1 VNATHSTTT
10 MLSCH
15 RKRRIFYF
23 QVFVLVFE
31 LSVGDFYYNAVIL
44 NTIMMKYL
52 FPVMILLSTVCF
64 SVESFS
70 RMHRCFLPTVRV
82 GTKMQSEP
90 LAKKVDE
97 IDRSVHSLKKDLHLR
112 LNATQIALKNVEIF
126 IEDTFTV
133 QVGIVDTLA
142 KVLESQAELMELGKS
157 VATRTELMELGNA
170 TRTEFMELGKS
181 VATRTELMELQTEFM
196 ELSAK
201 MDVNAAKMNSNDS
214 KAFFL
219 ILANTVIALLALLR
233 KP

>member
-1 VNATHSTTT
+1 
-10 MLSCH
+10 
-15 RKRRIFYF
+15 
-23 QVFVLVFE
+23 VFE

-112 LNATQIALKNVEIF
+112 LNATQIALKNVEEF
-126 IEDTFTV
+126 IEDTFKV
-133 QVGIVDTLA
+133 QVGMGKSLA
-142 KVLESQAELMELGKS
+142 RVEKSQAELMELGKS
-157 VATRTELMELGNA
+157 VATRTELMELG
-170 TRTEFMELGKS
+170 KS
-181 VATRTELMELQTEFM
+181 VATRTELIELSAKMQKGQSRMGNKMKTIRTELMELGNATRTELMEFRTEFM

-201 MDVNAAKMNSNDS
+201 VDVNAAKMNSNDS

>member
-1 VNATHSTTT
+1 
-10 MLSCH
+10 
-15 RKRRIFYF
+15 
-23 QVFVLVFE
+23 VFE

-97 IDRSVHSLKKDLHLR
+97 IDRSVHLLKKDLHSMDLK
-112 LNATQIALKNVEIF
+112 LNITQIALEKVARVEKS
-126 IEDTFTV
+126 
-133 QVGIVDTLA
+133 QV
-142 KVLESQAELMELGKS
+142 ELMKLGIATRTDLMVLGNATRAEFMQLGKS
-157 VATRTELMELGNA
+157 VATRTELMELSTTLA
-170 TRTEFMELGKS
+170 TVEES
-181 VATRTELMELQTEFM
+181 QVELMELSNATRVELMQ
-196 ELSAK
+196 LSAK
-201 MDVNAAKMNSNDS
+201 VDVNAAKTNSNDS
-214 KAFFL
+214 NSLFL
-219 ILANTVIALLALLR
+219 MLVNTVIACAALF